1 MERFMTLEEEREKH
15 WKRKKNP
22 KKSNKLQLG

>member
-1 MERFMTLEEEREKH
+1 MTLEEEREKH